1 MSHTDLLHWFVMTN
15 TIWPVT
21 LSVSAPPMEIVS
33 NKSSAEWTSVT
44 HSCKWQEKYFFLSEW
59 ITDSEWLNEQLKSAH
74 SKTIMPICF
83 VPEWILSELAKWFQN
98 YKKKKN
104 NKIVT
109 PYCCNYV
116 KSRNWHK
123 LMPVPITTFAKNIP
137 PRPYKGQMDWQMNG
151 KIVCFVF
158 LVDTQCAS

>member
-1 MSHTDLLHWFVMTN
+1 MLHWFVMTN
-15 TIWPVT
+15 TIRPVI

-44 HSCKWQEKYFFLSEW
+44 HCKRQEKSFFLSEW

-83 VPEWILSELAKWFQN
+83 VPEWILSELAEWFQN
-98 YKKKKN
+98 YKKKK
-104 NKIVT
+104 KIVT

-123 LMPVPITTFAKNIP
+123 LRACSNNHICKKYTTHDPTKDKWI
-137 PRPYKGQMDWQMNG
+137 G
-151 KIVCFVF
+151 KWMGKFTIYWAFCLFCF